1 MIFNCGSL
9 FEPVLQDLHDLLP
22 QQDVLFVNGFV
33 VMIMAEQSVVIFC
46 SFPYLLQEIR
56 EPVRLVVA
64 APHEGD
70 AGGSAVGDEAL
81 LQHDVSSCFMIWG
94 GISTSFRKCVGFMP
108 PG

>member
-1 MIFNCGSL
+1 M
-9 FEPVLQDLHDLLP
+9 
-22 QQDVLFVNGFV
+22 LFVNGFV

-70 AGGSAVGDEAL
+70 AGGSAVGDDVVHLPADRVKVSLRFGIFLIGGQL
-81 LQHDVSSCFMIWG
+81 L
-94 GISTSFRKCVGFMP
+94 RP
-108 PG
+108 P

>member
-22 QQDVLFVNGFV
+22 EQDVLFVNGFV
-33 VMIMAEQSVVIFC
+33 VMIMAEQPVVVFR
-46 SFPYLLQEIR
+46 SFFDLLQEIR

-70 AGGSAVGDEAL
+70 AGGGAVGD
-81 LQHDVSSCFMIWG
+81 DVVHLPADRVKASPRLGVFLTG
-94 GISTSFRKCVGFMP
+94 GQFLRP
-108 PG
+108 P